1 MTIDTAGPIVS
12 AIKLNKTIVDASAAS
27 QTITATISVTD
38 ATGVNL
44 ARLPSPYWYNVTD
57 IGGTRINSDWTLTSG
72 DIKDGTYSTS
82 IVIPTTAKAGD
93 WSRGF
98 SAFYDTLAYSS
109 TNGGYDQ
116 GFKVVTSTVSDTAG
130 PIVSAIKLNKPI
142 VDVSATSQ
150 TITATINVTDATG
163 VNLARLPSPY
173 WYNGTD
179 VAGTR
184 INSEW
189 VLISGDI
196 KDGTYSTSIVI
207 PTTAKAGDWS
217 MGFNAFYDTLGYSST
232 NGGYAEGFK
241 VTTIASPVIRYETH
255 NLSLI
260 VDKGVLNS
268 SALYLKGLTE
278 KITFSNNIEISRLI
292 EYSGLTYTYG
302 QIDLLVMTVTR
313 DDEFTSEFT
322 KEINDYLKTDSNITY
337 AAAVAIVGVSSIDS
351 VILSVAGSDGKFVE

>member
-1 MTIDTAGPIVS
+1 MTT
-12 AIKLNKTIVDASAAS
+12 
-27 QTITATISVTD
+27 
-38 ATGVNL
+38 
-44 ARLPSPYWYNVTD
+44 
-57 IGGTRINSDWTLTSG
+57 
-72 DIKDGTYSTS
+72 
-82 IVIPTTAKAGD
+82 
-93 WSRGF
+93 
-98 SAFYDTLAYSS
+98 
-109 TNGGYDQ
+109 
-116 GFKVVTSTVSDTAG
+116 DTAG

-150 TITATINVTDATG
+150 TITATVNVTDATG

-184 INSEW
+184 IDSNW
-189 VLISGDI
+189 VLTAGNI

-217 MGFNAFYDTLGYSST
+217 MGFTAFYDTLGYTST

-241 VTTIASPVIRYETH
+241 VTTIASPVIRNETH

-260 VDKGVLNS
+260 VDKGVLSS
-268 SALYLKGLTE
+268 SAVYLKGLTE

-292 EYSGLTYTYG
+292 EYSGQIYTYD
-302 QIDLLVMTVTR
+302 QIDSLVMTVTR
-313 DDEFTSEFT
+313 NDEFTSEFT

-337 AAAVAIVGVSSIDS
+337 ANAVAIVGAASIDG
-351 VILSVAGSDGKFVE
+351 VILSVAGADGNFIA